1 MSGHPR
7 HQLLPAGR
15 HSGVSSLQDG
25 ESRHPLGPACSSL
38 SQRISTRDTQAVRMD
53 GSVQERG
60 SMPSVADHLQSKAES
75 RQRSPSALKPT
86 CTSRLHPFRLHYS
99 LQRMIVV
106 MLLEVGR
113 GARCVLSQPG
123 PVLSLTPRSVA
134 SLACHRRLKQHQVLP
149 SGDPK
154 GSKVYELSA
163 DPVFTDRLGD

>member
-1 MSGHPR
+1 
-7 HQLLPAGR
+7 
-15 HSGVSSLQDG
+15 
-25 ESRHPLGPACSSL
+25 
-38 SQRISTRDTQAVRMD
+38 
-53 GSVQERG
+53 
-60 SMPSVADHLQSKAES
+60 MPSVADHLQSKAES

-99 LQRMIVV
+99 LQRMMVV

-134 SLACHRRLKQHQVLP
+134 SLACYRRLKQHQVLP
-149 SGDPK
+149 SGGPK